1 MIGGMKAQQ
10 EQPETSQAVIDEP
23 VLTADEIQTF
33 AKLIDVLMEAD
44 FEINRNRRLVSN
56 AC

>member
-1 MIGGMKAQQ
+1 MIGTMKSQQ
-10 EQPETSQAVIDEP
+10 EPTNPNPAVNDEP
-23 VLTADEIQTF
+23 ILTTEEIETF

-44 FEINRNRRLVSN
+44 FEINRNKGLVAN

>member
-1 MIGGMKAQQ
+1 MKATL
-10 EQPETSQAVIDEP
+10 EPTNSNTAVNDEP

-44 FEINRNRRLVSN
+44 FEINRNKGLVAN

>member
-1 MIGGMKAQQ
+1 MKATQ
-10 EQPETSQAVIDEP
+10 ELTNSNPAVNDEP
-23 VLTADEIQTF
+23 VLTSDEIQTF

>member
-1 MIGGMKAQQ
+1 MKAQQ
-10 EQPETSQAVIDEP
+10 ELTNSNSTVNDEP
-23 VLTADEIQTF
+23 VLTADEIETF

-44 FEINRNRRLVSN
+44 FEINRNKELVAT

>member
-1 MIGGMKAQQ
+1 MIGGMKATQ
-10 EQPETSQAVIDEP
+10 EPTNSNPAVNDEP
-23 VLTADEIQTF
+23 VLTVDEIETF

-44 FEINRNRRLVSN
+44 FEINRNKGLVTN

>member
-1 MIGGMKAQQ
+1 MKATQ
-10 EQPETSQAVIDEP
+10 ELTNSNPAVNDVP
-23 VLTADEIQTF
+23 VLTADEIETF

-44 FEINRNRRLVSN
+44 FEINRNKGLVAN

>member
-1 MIGGMKAQQ
+1 MKAEQ
-10 EQPETSQAVIDEP
+10 EATYSNPAVNDEL
-23 VLTADEIQTF
+23 VLTTDEIQTF

-44 FEINRNRRLVSN
+44 FEINRNKGLVSN

>member
-1 MIGGMKAQQ
+1 MKAQQ
-10 EQPETSQAVIDEP
+10 EPTNSSSAVNDVP
-23 VLTADEIQTF
+23 VLTTDEIKTL

-44 FEINRNRRLVSN
+44 FEINRNERLVAN

>member
-1 MIGGMKAQQ
+1 MKATQ
-10 EQPETSQAVIDEP
+10 EPTNSNTAVNDEP
-23 VLTADEIQTF
+23 VLTADEIETF

-44 FEINRNRRLVSN
+44 FEINRNKGLVAN

>member
-1 MIGGMKAQQ
+1 MKAQQ

-44 FEINRNRRLVSN
+44 FEINRNKGLVAN

>member
-1 MIGGMKAQQ
+1 MKSQQ
-10 EQPETSQAVIDEP
+10 EPTNPNPAVNDEP
-23 VLTADEIQTF
+23 ILTTEEIETF

-44 FEINRNRRLVSN
+44 FEINRNKGLVTN

>member
-1 MIGGMKAQQ
+1 MKAQQ
-10 EQPETSQAVIDEP
+10 EPANSSTAVNDES
-23 VLTADEIQTF
+23 VLSVGDIKAF

-44 FEINRNRRLVSN
+44 FEINRNERVVAN

>member
-1 MIGGMKAQQ
+1 MMGSMKAQQ
-10 EQPETSQAVIDEP
+10 AATNSSSAVNDEL
-23 VLTADEIQTF
+23 VLSVDDIKAF

-44 FEINRNRRLVSN
+44 FEINRNKGLIAN

>member
-1 MIGGMKAQQ
+1 MLTNQ
-10 EQPETSQAVIDEP
+10 EPTNSSPDVNDEP
-23 VLTADEIQTF
+23 MLTADDIKAF

-44 FEINRNRRLVSN
+44 FEINRNERLVAN

>member
-10 EQPETSQAVIDEP
+10 EQAETSQAVIDEP

-44 FEINRNRRLVSN
+44 FEINRNKGLVAN

>member
-1 MIGGMKAQQ
+1 MHQPQ
-10 EQPETSQAVIDEP
+10 EIVQVSPAVNDEP
-23 VLTADEIQTF
+23 MLSADEIITF

-44 FEINRNRRLVSN
+44 FEINRNERLFAN